1 MARFDVHPNPIAEQR
16 RSIPYWLDVQ
26 NDFVESLS
34 TRVIVP
40 LRARTPETPMTARLN
55 PAFDVEGKAVFAE
68 TQSMTAVPLRVLKRP
83 VASLREHQADIENAL
98 DLLFHGY

>member
-34 TRVIVP
+34 TRVVVP
-40 LRARTPETPMTARLN
+40 LRTCTPETPLTDRLN
-55 PAFDVEGKAVFAE
+55 PAFEIDGKAVFAE
-68 TQSMTAVPLRVLKRP
+68 TQSMTAVPLRALKRP
-83 VASLREHQADIENAL
+83 VASLRAHQTEIENAL

>member
-1 MARFDVHPNPIAEQR
+1 MARFDVHPNPIAELR
-16 RSIPYWLDVQ
+16 RAVPFWLDVQ
-26 NDFVESLS
+26 NDFVESLT

-40 LRARTPETPMTARLN
+40 LRARAADTPLTERLN
-55 PAFDVEGKAVFAE
+55 PAFDIDGKAVFAE
-68 TQSMTAVPLRVLKRP
+68 TQSLVAVPLRVLKRP